1 MCKLG
6 IYMCVCVCACGY
18 TCVCVCAYTCV
29 CVCVRVCVAQGISH
43 KPHLERN
50 PPALQVAPTGV
61 SSCLHVD
68 VANTN
73 RVLVDKLAFVPDC
86 STLRSTTGSPTL
98 RWLCAIQR
106 HRLLSSILVKL
117 P

>member
-6 IYMCVCVCACGY
+6 IYMCVCVCVWIY
-18 TCVCVCAYTCV
+18 MCVCVCIYMCV
-29 CVCVRVCVAQGISH
+29 CVCVCVAQGISH

-106 HRLLSSILVKL
+106 HRLLSSVLVKL